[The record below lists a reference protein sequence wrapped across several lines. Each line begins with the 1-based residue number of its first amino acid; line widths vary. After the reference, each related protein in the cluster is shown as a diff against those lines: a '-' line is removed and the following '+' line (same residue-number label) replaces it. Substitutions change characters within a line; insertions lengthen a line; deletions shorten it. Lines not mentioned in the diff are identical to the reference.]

1 MTIESELK
9 PLQHELKMLRNA
21 RTHHQRE
28 IFEIDEKIQKVMI
41 KITDLK
47 NKLPKKNM

>member
-9 PLQHELKMLRNA
+9 PLQHELKMLRNE
-21 RTHHQRE
+21 RTHHQRSR
-28 IFEIDEKIQKVMI
+28 FEIDEKIRMVIM

-47 NKLPKKNM
+47 NKLPENDQ